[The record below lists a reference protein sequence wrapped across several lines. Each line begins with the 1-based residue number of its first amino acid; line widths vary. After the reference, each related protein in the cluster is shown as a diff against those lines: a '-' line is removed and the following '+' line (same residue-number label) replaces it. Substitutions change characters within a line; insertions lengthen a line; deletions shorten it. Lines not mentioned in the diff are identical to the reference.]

1 MHCFG
6 VAKAARFLLLLG
18 LWAHCASGL
27 GWGRRQRSPAHEPAQ
42 QVTSGLWVAPSVGFP
57 SSESTEKRLRL
68 PDVYVAALRELQELE
83 SEPLCHRIA
92 ARLLVTN
99 CQLVDGKDEATVL
112 TDSGRQVRDFIEA
125 YAASLALCDLERG
138 GFQIS
143 PACSPFREPVLSRI
157 SIHEDAGLH
166 VSSSQIQTCISSLR
180 SPDSAW
186 GTYISYRHKALQFC
200 EAARV
205 DQEKARNILVFQKL
219 VKVTEQLVRGVEID
233 LQARMDDL
241 DLRTNQASQAL
252 DQLNPKLDSLRDG
265 LRDMQMNQEGLKRS
279 LQASSALVRGG
290 LEDATSLQQL
300 LKIIVDAAL
309 DQNSRFA
316 AAHEQSISRVARV
329 DSATEK
335 AAKQMDLLVSVMTT
349 TAASSI
355 SLHRQLEISR
365 LQATQL
371 AERQD
376 FVETGLI
383 RLANL
388 TEDLASK
395 YENHTNS
402 IQSVHNLTQ
411 SLVGTLTDANT
422 MASNA
427 KNALFSWSSNWL
439 PYALYPIFFVLA
451 GSYGLSP
458 SIFRNLWL
466 AALSEGVA
474 VTVASWDA
482 WVNYF
487 LSFVGA

>member
-1 MHCFG
+1 MHCVG

-18 LWAHCASGL
+18 LWMHFASGL
-27 GWGRRQRSPAHEPAQ
+27 GWRSSQRPPTK
-42 QVTSGLWVAPSVGFP
+42 QVTNGVWVAPSVGFP
-57 SSESTEKRLRL
+57 SPESTEKRLHL
-68 PDVYVAALRELQELE
+68 PDVYVTALRELQELE

-99 CQLVDGKDEATVL
+99 CQLLDGKDEATVL
-112 TDSGRQVRDFIEA
+112 TDSGRQVRDFVEA

-138 GFQIS
+138 GFKIP

-157 SIHEDAGLH
+157 SIQEDAGLH

-200 EAARV
+200 EAARA
-205 DQEKARNILVFQKL
+205 DQEKSRNILVFQKL
-219 VKVTEQLVRGVEID
+219 IKVTERLVRGVEID

-241 DLRTNQASQAL
+241 DLRTNKASQVL

-265 LRDMQMNQEGLKRS
+265 LRDMQMNQEGLKHT
-279 LQASSALVRGG
+279 LQSSAALVRGG

-300 LKIIVDAAL
+300 LKVIVDAAL
-309 DQNSRFA
+309 DQNSQLA

-329 DSATEK
+329 YSATEE
-335 AAKQMDLLVSVMTT
+335 ATNQVDLLVSVMTT
-349 TAASSI
+349 AAASSM

-365 LQATQL
+365 VQASQL

-376 FVETGLI
+376 TIETGLI

-411 SLVGTLTDANT
+411 NLVGTLTDANT

-427 KNALFSWSSNWL
+427 KNALLSWTSNWL
-439 PYALYPIFFVLA
+439 PYALYPVVFVLG
-451 GSYGLSP
+451 GSYGLPP

-474 VTVASWDA
+474 VTVSSWDA
-482 WVNYF
+482 WVNYC
-487 LSFVGA
+487 LSFAGAGNAT